1 MIERMLPIRQH
12 KRKGMLLALAGGLL
26 LVGAIPSHAALV
38 TLNAQSPQTLA
49 GENFAFNFAPAGASD
64 GTAGTLTIR
73 ARGDYDSFTGT
84 EFLTWDIDG
93 LGIGGQAGPVLGGTT
108 IAFENG
114 NDTEWQQS
122 FVISGLNMLNITSNG
137 AVNITLDL
145 NGDQTTGVGLFGG
158 NPFVEVTLEYN
169 SDSAVPEPSTF
180 GLLTAGAVGLWLNR
194 RRRA

>member
-1 MIERMLPIRQH
+1 MIDQRLPFRRHKML
-12 KRKGMLLALAGGLL
+12 GMWLALAGGLL
-26 LVGAIPSHAALV
+26 IGATPSQAGLV

-73 ARGDYDSFTGT
+73 ARGDYDSSTPT

-108 IAFENG
+108 IAFQNG

-122 FVISGLNMLNITSNG
+122 FSISGLNMLSITANG

-145 NGDQTTGVGLFGG
+145 NGDQNAGVGIFGP

-169 SDSAVPEPSTF
+169 SDSDVPEPSTL

-194 RRRA
+194 RRSA